1 MKINITSNIPIVSA
15 KLMATPVLINS
26 ALKRA
31 VRKSA
36 LLVERYSKMR
46 SPVDTGRLRSSI
58 RTRIDDFTA
67 TVSPTVNYAIFI
79 HDGTRNMRA
88 RPFMTQGAEDAT
100 TEIRSVFNREIKGIL

>member
-1 MKINITSNIPIVSA
+1 MKINITSNIPIVSK
-15 KLMATPVLINS
+15 KLMAKPALINS

-31 VRKSA
+31 IRKSA

-58 RTRIDDFTA
+58 RTRIDNFVA
-67 TVSPTVNYAIFI
+67 TVNPTVDYAVFI
-79 HDGTRNMRA
+79 HDGTKYMKA
-88 RPFMTQGAEDAT
+88 RPFMTQGVEDAT